1 MIKMEHTLSSAV
13 QQLTINTETVESR
26 PTDNSTNFR
35 KNGNSNQNRRQ
46 RKGNETRN
54 NAKPQEDDR
63 DYIPTAI
70 VIKNIPFSIKR
81 ELLLDIFEH
90 LGLPIP
96 FALNYHLD
104 NGVFRGLAFANFHTP
119 EETAIVVNSI
129 KGIEICGRKL
139 RVEYKKYIGS
149 EKRDETPLNPVPAS
163 QKIEL
168 SVEPEP
174 ISVPRDEEFDFND
187 LQTRVFYDQISSF
200 YEDHSRAALIYPST
214 LDGTQRKL
222 IHGLAERFGL
232 YHFSDGVGEE
242 RHIRVSKTKPQP
254 NQGLNSP
261 KKAPMRRNGPTI
273 SERLYEPEASRPS
286 AATKL
291 FKKMPKLS
299 DSLAVYPVRQPRIP
313 DLKNNFAAR
322 QKVG

>member
-1 MIKMEHTLSSAV
+1 MIKMEQTLSSAV
-13 QQLTINTETVESR
+13 QHLNINSEPSETVLEEKDAAS
-26 PTDNSTNFR
+26 FR
-35 KNGNSNQNRRQ
+35 KNNITNQPRRL
-46 RKGNETRN
+46 RKGNDLRAATKGQDE
-54 NAKPQEDDR
+54 ER

-119 EETAIVVNSI
+119 EETAVVVNSI

-149 EKRDETPLNPVPAS
+149 EKRDEAPQNPPPAIPKS
-163 QKIEL
+163 
-168 SVEPEP
+168 EPAFEP
-174 ISVPRDEEFDFND
+174 APRDDGFDFND
-187 LQTRVFYDQISSF
+187 LQTRVFYDQIASF
-200 YEDHSRAALIYPST
+200 FEDHSRAALIYPPS
-214 LDGTQRKL
+214 LDPTQRKL

-232 YHFSDGVGEE
+232 YHFSEGTGDE

-254 NQGLNSP
+254 SQTASSP
-261 KKAPMRRNGPTI
+261 RKVAPRRNGGSNSDKLYD
-273 SERLYEPEASRPS
+273 SEPSRSGPP
-286 AATKL
+286 KP
-291 FKKMPKLS
+291 FKKMPKPS
-299 DSLAVYPVRQPRIP
+299 DSLAVYPIRQPRIP

-322 QKVG
+322 KKIN